1 MIFHQKKI
9 IVYYEFVSSQ
19 FSHFNLN
26 IFSVASGYIHE
37 TSHSTTT
44 ITFLRLSEK
53 YTFKSDTL
61 NCQTCDILHK
71 EITKITVLDL

>member
-1 MIFHQKKI
+1 MNLFPHNFHTLT
-9 IVYYEFVSSQ
+9 Y
-19 FSHFNLN
+19 NT
-26 IFSVASGYIHE
+26 FSVASGYIHE